1 MTRIGALLF
10 RALPIIVLAVVAVQ
24 PLPVQ
29 AQQITFD
36 DAIRIALDNNY
47 LLKRSANQVRLE
59 EITVR
64 QRRYAPLPN
73 LSFSSGTG
81 RNFGLQFDQTTG
93 ELYTETSDRFNL
105 GVGSSLTLFNGLA
118 EFALLK
124 QSRLDLES
132 VDYTFERQR
141 QAIVFQVMSRFL
153 TLIQQKEQVTIQE
166 DNVEATQQ
174 QLTQI
179 EEFVRVGSRPMSDL
193 LQQRAVAANAELALL
208 NAQTAVQLAEGSL
221 IQTLQLD
228 PFGTYEFVMPSE
240 EDIQLIPEDYEIDE
254 LLRNAFDRRY
264 DLRAQELAIGSSEQ
278 SLRVARAGTLPRLS
292 LSGSAGTGYSSQARQ
307 LVLDDN
313 GRPVL
318 GPSGNPVF
326 ELTPF
331 STQLTNNR
339 SQSLSLSLSIPLF
352 NRFQTHSQIQRAR
365 VNVDNARL
373 EMDNLQHQI
382 GLEVRQAYLDYV
394 SDEKRLDVTEKQLEA
409 AEQALAAEQER
420 YNVGASTL
428 VELTQARAAYVNAAG
443 NRATAKFSFL
453 FRKRLIDYYIGALD
467 PGRPLFE

>member
-1 MTRIGALLF
+1 MTRIGALLS
-10 RALPIIVLAVVAVQ
+10 RALPIIALVVVVVQ
-24 PLPVQ
+24 PQPAQ

-59 EITVR
+59 EITAR

-73 LSFSSGTG
+73 LSFSSGMG
-81 RNFGLQFDQTTG
+81 RNYGLQFDQTTG

-105 GVGSSLTLFNGLA
+105 GMSSGLTLFNGLA
-118 EFALLK
+118 EFALMK

-307 LVLDDN
+307 LVLDN
-313 GRPVL
+313 GKPVL

-326 ELTPF
+326 EPTPF
-331 STQLTNNR
+331 STQLSNNR

-352 NRFQTHSQIQRAR
+352 NRFQTHSQVQRAR

-382 GLEVRQAYLDYV
+382 GLEVRQAHLDYV